1 MPNLDG
7 KNEAMTL
14 LWIIKKTQGIGWF
27 FGDSDLIMH
36 LDLAYIIKDMVSEF
50 YSYLG

>member
-1 MPNLDG
+1 MEIPEIDG

-36 LDLAYIIKDMVSEF
+36 LNLAFMSKDMVNEF
-50 YSYLG
+50 YDY